1 MNEVKVLKDD
11 RNIICLSGNID
22 SANAAQ
28 VEQEIMDALGEVPS
42 ELTVDAEELAYI
54 SSAGL
59 RILLRL
65 RKRTSSFAI
74 INASSEVYDILE
86 MTGFTEMMDVSR
98 AYRRI
103 SVEGCE
109 VIGEGANG
117 KVYRVDNDNVVK
129 TYKNADALSEIQ
141 HEREVAKLALVLGI
155 PTAISYDVVRVDDSY
170 GSVFELLDT
179 TSFAKILANE
189 PDKFEWCVDEYI
201 GLLRTIHATDVPEG
215 KLPHI
220 KDTALEW
227 IGRLEGRLSNE
238 TYAKVRK
245 MIDEAPDFGHMI
257 HGDYHTKNVVL
268 SGGEVLL
275 IDMDTLAVGHPIFEL
290 AQMYNSFLGFSE
302 QDHEIVKKFQGFDF
316 ETAERFWKASLAAYL
331 GTDDEAYIDA
341 VEDKVR
347 LTAAVRM
354 MDWQIRHRDTG
365 DADTAAF
372 VDKLRDRITELASRV
387 NTLDFKGAD
396 SDAAGADASEELE
409 VEATVDN
416 LRNVM
421 DFVDEYLERIGCG
434 MKEQMQIDVAV
445 EEIFVN
451 IANYAYAPGTG
462 KAKVSLSTEASP
474 QAVLI
479 RFTDSGVPYNPMA
492 KEDPDVTLAAEDREI
507 GGLGIFMVKKS
518 MDDVIYEYRDGQNIL
533 TLKKLI

>member
-1 MNEVKVLKDD
+1 
-11 RNIICLSGNID
+11 
-22 SANAAQ
+22 
-28 VEQEIMDALGEVPS
+28 
-42 ELTVDAEELAYI
+42 
-54 SSAGL
+54 
-59 RILLRL
+59 
-65 RKRTSSFAI
+65 
-74 INASSEVYDILE
+74 
-86 MTGFTEMMDVSR
+86 
-98 AYRRI
+98 
-103 SVEGCE
+103 
-109 VIGEGANG
+109 
-117 KVYRVDNDNVVK
+117 
-129 TYKNADALSEIQ
+129 
-141 HEREVAKLALVLGI
+141 
-155 PTAISYDVVRVDDSY
+155 
-170 GSVFELLDT
+170 
-179 TSFAKILANE
+179 
-189 PDKFEWCVDEYI
+189 
-201 GLLRTIHATDVPEG
+201 
-215 KLPHI
+215 
-220 KDTALEW
+220 
-227 IGRLEGRLSNE
+227 
-238 TYAKVRK
+238 
-245 MIDEAPDFGHMI
+245 
-257 HGDYHTKNVVL
+257 
-268 SGGEVLL
+268 
-275 IDMDTLAVGHPIFEL
+275 
-290 AQMYNSFLGFSE
+290 
-302 QDHEIVKKFQGFDF
+302 
-316 ETAERFWKASLAAYL
+316 
-331 GTDDEAYIDA
+331 
-341 VEDKVR
+341 
-347 LTAAVRM
+347 M